1 MQKLERSAD
10 GLDLQILNVSGF
22 DLAKGA
28 PDAIATNA
36 GYGPASPHPLAED
49 LYSVNLATIAAHF
62 GNLVNTDGSLHKI
75 KAVQQGI
82 KSIDF
87 QGILESVGHRVVTK
101 TFAADD
107 TLNKISRPLPRADFN
122 PTNLAKVELVNALES
137 QQENAEHPMLI
148 GRASEHRTPPIDP
161 WSMAI
166 LVTRKD
172 VVNNDQL
179 LIAQLF
185 AEAGQLA
192 QRHEV
197 KTAIEYLESNP
208 TLPELD
214 GKEGAD
220 RAWFTEDDGNLIET
234 GLSSYLG
241 LGTAAQT
248 LRNQTAANGDK
259 ENVEPRFIL
268 ASSNLEYPFRE
279 ALRQLDSPLELV
291 VSPHLTDDRY
301 FLMAD
306 PARQPAL
313 GVQFIGRPDARRIQT
328 WSLKSVGK
336 LPIEYEG
343 AGYVLHV
350 DMSPAAISRKGIVRV
365 DLV

>member
-1 MQKLERSAD
+1 MQTLERSAD

-62 GNLVNTDGSLHKI
+62 GGLVNTNGKLHRI
-75 KAVQQGI
+75 KAVQQGM
-82 KSIDF
+82 KSVDF
-87 QGILESVGHRVVTK
+87 QGIIESVGHRVVTK

-107 TLNKISRPLPRADFN
+107 TLNKIARPLPRADFN
-122 PTNLAKVELVNALES
+122 PTNLAKVELLNALES
-137 QQENAEHPMLI
+137 QQENAEHPLLI
-148 GRASEHRTPPIDP
+148 GRASEHRTPPIDS
-161 WSMAI
+161 WSLAI

-197 KTAIEYLESNP
+197 KTTIEFLESNP

-214 GKEGAD
+214 GKGGSD
-220 RAWFTEDDGNLIET
+220 RAWFTEADGNLVT
-234 GLSSYLG
+234 AGNNLLG
-241 LGTAAQT
+241 LAIAAEAM
-248 LRNQTAANGDK
+248 REQTAANGDK
-259 ENVEPRFIL
+259 ENIAPKIVLCSAR
-268 ASSNLEYPFRE
+268 LEYQVRE
-279 ALRQLDSPLELV
+279 YVRQADLPLEV
-291 VSPHLTDDRY
+291 VTNPDIASDHYYL
-301 FLMAD
+301 LAD
-306 PARQPAL
+306 PARQPAI

-328 WSLKSVGK
+328 WSLKGVGK

-365 DLV
+365 DVV